1 MGNQWDKGYFIKILI
16 FKRSCKHL
24 SCIKREF
31 NNISLYAFL
40 LLMPIVL
47 LLNRGL
53 ISKSTYSNN
62 VKLAKGNQQYENNQK
77 KNHILLQWKIG
88 WILTFYLIN

>member
-1 MGNQWDKGYFIKILI
+1 
-16 FKRSCKHL
+16 
-24 SCIKREF
+24 
-31 NNISLYAFL
+31 
-40 LLMPIVL
+40 MPIVL

-77 KNHILLQWKIG
+77 RII
-88 WILTFYLIN
+88 FYCNGKLAEF